1 MIYWLV
7 DDGSTDLLM
16 FIDFVTN
23 IDWLIEE
30 RWYLKPLL
38 VIIATLF
45 RSSSSF
51 WTNVVDVV
59 EQDDKL
65 LSWFSISI
73 IAHNDHEDKTQMRMI
88 TVGIEG
94 DDMNDD
100 DNKNDGYNDGF
111 CQR

>member
-1 MIYWLV
+1 MI
-7 DDGSTDLLM
+7 
-16 FIDFVTN
+16 N
-23 IDWLIEE
+23 
-30 RWYLKPLL
+30 
-38 VIIATLF
+38 ATLF

-51 WTNVVDVV
+51 LTNVVDVV